1 VAGSRPGGTGAEEP
15 SADDLDTREGDVALD
30 PVLEVVDANRHHI
43 AGLIHDD
50 LSQILTGVTLLADGL
65 AYQLAEADRAL
76 AEEAGRVS
84 ELGRQAVV
92 HTRRLIQALA
102 PSPLGHR
109 GLKHALEQLA
119 ADTERQY
126 DDVRCRA
133 DLDDRAEPAHRGV
146 AGVLYRVAQE
156 AVLAAVRHR
165 RATRIEIALKH
176 TADTVRLDVAD
187 DGSPWSSDPTSPSGL
202 TARLIAA
209 RAGAIGARIEL
220 AEGED
225 GRVVLSCI
233 LAAEGTAEGAEA
245 D

>member
-1 VAGSRPGGTGAEEP
+1 MAGSRPGGTGAEKP
-15 SADDLDTREGDVALD
+15 PAGDLDVGKGAVASD
-30 PVLEVVDANRHHI
+30 PVLDVVDADRHHI

-109 GLKHALEQLA
+109 GLRHALEQLA
-119 ADTERQY
+119 ADTEGQN

-133 DLDDRAEPAHRGV
+133 DLDDGAEPADRGV

-156 AVLAAVRHR
+156 ATMAAVRHR
-165 RATRIEIALKH
+165 HATRIELALKR

-187 DGSPWSSDPTSPSGL
+187 DGSPWSSDPSSPSGL

-209 RAGAIGARIEL
+209 RAGTIGAGLEV
-220 AEGED
+220 AERGD

-233 LAAEGTAEGAEA
+233 VDLGA
-245 D
+245 